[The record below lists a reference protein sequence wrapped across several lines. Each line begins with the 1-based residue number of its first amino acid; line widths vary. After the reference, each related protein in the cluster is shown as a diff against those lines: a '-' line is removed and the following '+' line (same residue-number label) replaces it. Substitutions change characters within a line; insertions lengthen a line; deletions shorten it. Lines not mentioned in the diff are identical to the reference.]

1 MRRGSWNMTSYTHV
15 TYPLVGNC
23 VMWRITTRE
32 QVGVTAQR
40 MLRSYGTRK
49 SAMADSLAG
58 NYAYF
63 ELPNALENVA
73 QHNQSLA
80 LLLNNDDNDSSNGG
94 QATAHQI
101 QSTSNTQ
108 QQSYGRYIWYFH
120 KDHLS
125 SSTLIT
131 NGDGEITQQIEYLPY
146 GEVFLE
152 RLHSSDPSQPF
163 YATPYRFNG
172 KELDEETGLYYY
184 GARYMNPRLSIWY
197 ATDPLQEKYPNIT
210 SYCFSMNSPICV
222 FDADGNEVI
231 WQLGRSMRRI
241 SGSLIKTKAYN
252 TVYKRFIKNQDNVFI
267 RKSSDNYFGYAPV
280 EREHNGRNI
289 FIGNNGLQ
297 INGDLTVDPTF
308 LAKIILHEGLH
319 QKYQMIHDEGMTSRY
334 PTLSRHMYYDKIM
347 KNYEGEHET
356 MAECCIGLFVSGMKE
371 FDKYYGTLHSDD
383 WYNAMAWMG
392 SLQDSYAWFE
402 LSASKREIYKSIID
416 NEYYYNAYLEA
427 LANYNSN
434 KTSRNKQLLLKAQK
448 EVDWKLFNKT
458 RKK

>member
-94 QATAHQI
+94 QATAYQI

-131 NGDGEITQQIEYLPY
+131 NGDGFITQQIDYLPY

-152 RLHSSDPSQPF
+152 KQRNANDYLS
-163 YATPYRFNG
+163 PYKFNG

-197 ATDPLQEKYPNIT
+197 ATDPMQEKYPNIT
-210 SYCFSMNSPICV
+210 SYAYC
-222 FDADGNEVI
+222 AGNPV
-231 WQLGRSMRRI
+231 
-241 SGSLIKTKAYN
+241 
-252 TVYKRFIKNQDNVFI
+252 RF
-267 RKSSDNYFGYAPV
+267 
-280 EREHNGRNI
+280 
-289 FIGNNGLQ
+289 
-297 INGDLTVDPTF
+297 VDTT
-308 LAKIILHEGLH
+308 G
-319 QKYQMIHDEGMTSRY
+319 
-334 PTLSRHMYYDKIM
+334 
-347 KNYEGEHET
+347 
-356 MAECCIGLFVSGMKE
+356 
-371 FDKYYGTLHSDD
+371 
-383 WYNAMAWMG
+383 
-392 SLQDSYAWFE
+392 
-402 LSASKREIYKSIID
+402 
-416 NEYYYNAYLEA
+416 
-427 LANYNSN
+427 
-434 KTSRNKQLLLKAQK
+434 K
-448 EVDWKLFNKT
+448 EVDLESFIYFETVNNLNYREQLVNDLSFESGLSIRINDSNRLEYEKDEKGNAVILLDNDGRELGSITAREHLMTIIDSEDVISLSGTIKGGSATSKNSIRLDVLQILSFINGSNNIDPRTLGFGMTFLHESLHTLVCGHLIDWKGSFGTGDVVDKMNIIRSELNDKGFDFGQRFHYKSQQIGDYQYIGFDKPSTGFIMSGIMPNSSKFI
-458 RKK
+458 RF

>member
-1 MRRGSWNMTSYTHV
+1 MTSYTHV

-94 QATAHQI
+94 QATAYQI

-152 RLHSSDPSQPF
+152 RQNTDPSVQPI
-163 YATPYRFNG
+163 YATPYKFNG

-184 GARYMNPRLSIWY
+184 DARYMNPRLSIWY
-197 ATDPLQEKYPNIT
+197 ATDQMQEKYPNIS
-210 SYCFSMNSPICV
+210 SYAYCAGNPIGYV
-222 FDADGNEVI
+222 DPNGKSTKVVYSGKNTYTVVGGN
-231 WQLGRSMRRI
+231 L
-241 SGSLIKTKAYN
+241 N
-252 TVYKRFIKNQDNVFI
+252 DN
-267 RKSSDNYFGYAPV
+267 D
-280 EREHNGRNI
+280 RNI
-289 FIGNNGLQ
+289 YIYTRNRNGHYTIKEKSIGESTSLTSFYDSDTKSWMIGSK
-297 INGDLTVDPTF
+297 IDLNDNSGRIF
-308 LAKIILHEGLH
+308 LNK
-319 QKYQMIHDEGMTSRY
+319 M
-334 PTLSRHMYYDKIM
+334 
-347 KNYEGEHET
+347 
-356 MAECCIGLFVSGMKE
+356 
-371 FDKYYGTLHSDD
+371 
-383 WYNAMAWMG
+383 
-392 SLQDSYAWFE
+392 
-402 LSASKREIYKSIID
+402 ASKNVTLYDYMRNATTGSPYDFKST
-416 NEYYYNAYLEA
+416 NGG
-427 LANYNSN
+427 S
-434 KTSRNKQLLLKAQK
+434 
-448 EVDWKLFNKT
+448 
-458 RKK
+458 